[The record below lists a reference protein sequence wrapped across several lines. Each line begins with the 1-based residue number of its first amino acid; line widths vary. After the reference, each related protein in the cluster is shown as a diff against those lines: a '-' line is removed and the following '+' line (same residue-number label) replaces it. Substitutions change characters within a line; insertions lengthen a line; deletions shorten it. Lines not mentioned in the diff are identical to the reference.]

1 MTNLETYKQLNK
13 VQKTIW
19 AYITTFFLEENSLED
34 AKKGFLALDKNN
46 DGTLA
51 PEEIKEGYNL
61 HLSSNKTEKEINEII
76 ESLDLDKN
84 GKINYTEFILA
95 AVKRDQAISEAQL
108 MNAFELIDYDN
119 NDGISLEEMKIFF

>member
-51 PEEIKEGYNL
+51 PKKPELKPKVKKTGIFEEI
-61 HLSSNKTEKEINEII
+61 
-76 ESLDLDKN
+76 
-84 GKINYTEFILA
+84 
-95 AVKRDQAISEAQL
+95 R
-108 MNAFELIDYDN
+108 
-119 NDGISLEEMKIFF
+119 